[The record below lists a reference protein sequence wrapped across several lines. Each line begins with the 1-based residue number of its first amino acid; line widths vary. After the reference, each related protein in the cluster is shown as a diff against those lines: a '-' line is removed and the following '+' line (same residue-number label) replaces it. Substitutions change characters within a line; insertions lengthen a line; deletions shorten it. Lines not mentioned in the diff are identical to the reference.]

1 MIISHN
7 SIGNTLNFIF
17 FKIMRIAMK
26 CHKFLIYTFVLISAL
41 SINNPKSYCL
51 VGLEND
57 NSSSNLPNN
66 GTHIKHESA
75 NKTTQKNKKNKN
87 NMLQTG
93 ARPSNIPDFPQID
106 IDEYKMLFD
115 DGFSNI
121 ADEMFQTGEEW
132 DIFITQTAGN
142 DINKKY
148 IAGNND
154 EYTQMDALEAEK
166 KTIADKSQINKENIT
181 THRTRIMA
189 YSTLD
194 QLLFDDIFGALPYGY
209 YITVMNKGG

>member
-93 ARPSNIPDFPQID
+93 ARPSNIPDFPQIKL
-106 IDEYKMLFD
+106 ILM
-115 DGFSNI
+115 NI
-121 ADEMFQTGEEW
+121 KCFLTTDFPTLLMKCSKQ
-132 DIFITQTAGN
+132 
-142 DINKKY
+142 
-148 IAGNND
+148 
-154 EYTQMDALEAEK
+154 EK
-166 KTIADKSQINKENIT
+166 NGIYLSLKQ
-181 THRTRIMA
+181 
-189 YSTLD
+189 
-194 QLLFDDIFGALPYGY
+194 P
-209 YITVMNKGG
+209 VMI